1 MKTKDLFRMQA
12 HFIIFLFLVNFLAN
26 KFHWYYS
33 IWWFDI
39 FMHFIGGVWLG
50 VVFVWLCAFRKLPL
64 TLNFPF
70 VLRLILSVLIV
81 GVGWEVFEYYFI
93 NYMAQ
98 NNFDVVDTV
107 SDLVLDISGGLLA
120 STYLLYKHKKI
131 IYN

>member
-1 MKTKDLFRMQA
+1 
-12 HFIIFLFLVNFLAN
+12 
-26 KFHWYYS
+26 
-33 IWWFDI
+33 
-39 FMHFIGGVWLG
+39 MHFIGGVWLG